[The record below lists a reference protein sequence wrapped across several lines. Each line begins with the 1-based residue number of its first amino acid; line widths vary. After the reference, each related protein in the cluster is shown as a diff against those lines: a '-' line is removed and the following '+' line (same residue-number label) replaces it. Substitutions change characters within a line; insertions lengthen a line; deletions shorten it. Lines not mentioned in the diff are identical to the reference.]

1 MASNKKSV
9 TLKYPEKLPFAE
21 KGRGLADSY
30 QAEYADYIKFSR
42 YQFKNSGG
50 PQYFNVPDNSN
61 KTNKELITSAY
72 IAMPSSLSADY
83 GVNYQQ
89 ANLGA
94 LGKAA
99 VGALASESSGEI
111 AATLQEAAKAGLPE
125 SAFNNLSQGIQGVGG
140 LIGLNT
146 DGISPNMLSAIS
158 QGKVFNPYSEQVF
171 QGVGFRSFN
180 FNFKMVARS
189 EKEAQSIQDILEMFK
204 TGLLPS
210 YGSGG
215 SGKGGSLGGLLTK
228 SGANQRFLN
237 VPDKFLI
244 QFIRVGED
252 SLSSQALDHF
262 KIDYCVCTAM
272 SVNYTPD
279 GQYVAIKNERLKKA
293 YRAQNKNLSSGSPEN
308 MTQGQAPGMIYVPA
322 ITLDLQFTE
331 TSIITQE
338 KAIAGY

>member
-1 MASNKKSV
+1 MASSNAV

-21 KGRGLADSY
+21 IGPSFTDSY
-30 QAEYADYIKFSR
+30 QPEFADYVKFSR
-42 YQFKNSGG
+42 YSFKNAGG
-50 PQYFNVPDNSN
+50 AQYFNVPDNQN
-61 KTNKELITSAY
+61 KTNKQLITSAY
-72 IAMPSSLSADY
+72 IAMPANLSADY
-83 GVNYQQ
+83 AANYQQ

-94 LGKAA
+94 LGRAA
-99 VGALASESSGEI
+99 TGALGANSSADVAKSI
-111 AATLQEAAKAGLPE
+111 QTAADSGLPE
-125 SAFNNLSQGIQGVGG
+125 SAFNNLAQGIQGVGS

-146 DGISPNMLSAIS
+146 DGISPNTLTAIS

-171 QGVGFRSFN
+171 EGIGFRTFN

-204 TGLLPS
+204 VGMLPA
-210 YGSGG
+210 YAGG
-215 SGKGGSLGGLLTK
+215 GDGDSGSLGGLLTK
-228 SGANQRFLN
+228 SGAAQRFLT

-244 QFIRVGED
+244 QFVRIGNGNAKI
-252 SLSSQALDHF
+252 QNLDHY
-262 KIDYCVCTAM
+262 KIDFTVCTGM

-279 GQYVAIKNERLKKA
+279 GQYVAIKSKRLQKA
-293 YRAQNKNLSSGSPEN
+293 YRAQNQELLSGDVGNAVE
-308 MTQGQAPGMIYVPA
+308 GQAPGMIYVPA

>member
-1 MASNKKSV
+1 MASSKAV

-21 KGRGLADSY
+21 TGPSFTDSY
-30 QAEYADYIKFSR
+30 QPEFADYVKFSR
-42 YQFKNSGG
+42 YSFKNSGAA
-50 PQYFNVPDNSN
+50 QYFNVPDNKNKSN
-61 KTNKELITSAY
+61 KQLITSAY
-72 IAMPSSLSADY
+72 IAMPANLSADY
-83 GVNYQQ
+83 AANYQQ

-94 LGKAA
+94 LGRAA
-99 VGALASESSGEI
+99 TGALAANSSADVAESI
-111 AATLQEAAKAGLPE
+111 QKAAKAGLPE
-125 SAFNNLSQGIQGVGG
+125 SAFNNLAQGIQGVGS

-146 DGISPNMLSAIS
+146 DGISANTLTAVS

-171 QGVGFRSFN
+171 EGIGFRTFN

-204 TGLLPS
+204 VGMLPA
-210 YGSGG
+210 YAGG
-215 SGKGGSLGGLLTK
+215 GDGDSLGGLLTK
-228 SGANQRFLN
+228 SGAAQRFLS

-244 QFIRVGED
+244 QFVRIGNGTTKI
-252 SLSSQALDHF
+252 QNLDHYKMDF
-262 KIDYCVCTAM
+262 TVCTGM

-279 GQYVAIKNERLKKA
+279 GQYVAIKSKRLQKA
-293 YRAQNKNLSSGSPEN
+293 YRAQNQELLSGDVGN
-308 MTQGQAPGMIYVPA
+308 AVQGQSPGMIYVPA

>member
-1 MASNKKSV
+1 MAKNKEAV

-21 KGRGLADSY
+21 RGPSAEDSF
-30 QAEYADYIKFSR
+30 EGEFADYVKFSR
-42 YQFKNSGG
+42 YSFKNSGG
-50 PQYFNVPDNSN
+50 AQYFNVPDNSN
-61 KTNKELITSAY
+61 KTNKQLITSAY
-72 IAMPSSLSADY
+72 IAMPSQLSADY

-99 VGALASESSGEI
+99 TGALSAGSSGEI

-125 SAFNNLSQGIQGVGG
+125 SAFNNLAQGIQGAGS
-140 LIGLNT
+140 LLGLNT

-171 QGVGFRSFN
+171 EGVGFRNFT

-204 TGLLPS
+204 VGLLPS
-210 YGSGG
+210 YGAGG
-215 SGKGGSLGGLLTK
+215 SGTGSLGQLLTK

-244 QFIRVGED
+244 QFVRVGEN
-252 SLSSQALDHF
+252 SLSTQALDHF
-262 KIDYCVCTAM
+262 KIDFCVCTAM

-279 GQYVAIKNERLKKA
+279 GQYVAIKNERLRRA
-293 YRAQNKNLSSGSPEN
+293 YRAQNKDLLSGDAANLS
-308 MTQGQAPGMIYVPA
+308 QGKAPGMIYVPA
-322 ITLDLQFTE
+322 ISLDLQFTE

-338 KAIAGY
+338 KALAGY